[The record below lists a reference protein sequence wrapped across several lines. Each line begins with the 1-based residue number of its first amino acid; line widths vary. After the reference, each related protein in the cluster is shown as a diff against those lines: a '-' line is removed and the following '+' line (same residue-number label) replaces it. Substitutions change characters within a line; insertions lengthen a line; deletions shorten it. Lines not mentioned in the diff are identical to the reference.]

1 MEWKR
6 LVRARAVEPLGGFRV
21 RVEFEDGTGREI
33 DLEQYLYG
41 PIFEAIR
48 GDPAVF
54 CAVTIQGG
62 ALTWDNGADIDPD
75 VLYHNLSPV
84 SMEIEREPTH

>member
-6 LVRARAVEPLGGFRV
+6 LVRARTVEPLGGFRV
-21 RVEFEDGTGREI
+21 RVEFEDGTEREI

-41 PIFEAIR
+41 PIFKPIR

-54 CAVTIQGG
+54 RAVRIEGG
-62 ALTWDNGADIDPD
+62 VLTGDNGADIDPD
-75 VLYHNLSPV
+75 VLYRNLAPV
-84 SMEIEREPTH
+84 SMEIEREPAH